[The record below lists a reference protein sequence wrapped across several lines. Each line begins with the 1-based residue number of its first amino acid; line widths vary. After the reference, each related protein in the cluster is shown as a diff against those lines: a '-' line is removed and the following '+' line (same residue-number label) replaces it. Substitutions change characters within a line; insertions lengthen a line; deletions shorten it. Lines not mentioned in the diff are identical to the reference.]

1 MLGEIILLVVV
12 VVVIPVI
19 AITLYKSWLRN
30 L

>member
-1 MLGEIILLVVV
+1 MLVEVILLVVV

-19 AITLYKSWLRN
+19 AIALYKSWLRN

>member
-1 MLGEIILLVVV
+1 MLVEVNLLVVV

-19 AITLYKSWLRN
+19 AIALYKSWLRN